1 VPETFADKLAL
12 ALKALSMT
20 RARLASD
27 LGVDKSVVGKWVKGT
42 ARPSAHNLA
51 RLSAVIARRV
61 DRFNSLD
68 WDLDG
73 PTFSR
78 LFGAREADAESRE
91 ATGLPIRLLPE
102 ILASTK
108 LRGSAYAGFYRSTRP
123 FAAEPGRFI
132 HDHAIV
138 RVGDDGLMTIKM
150 NTGGVV
156 IDGWLTPLQDRVFC
170 VASEMTSGSLVFG
183 VLNGVGGL
191 KVNVIDGIVLSAIL
205 DAGRTPTAT
214 AIIFHRIGDLGDDP
228 QADEHRLAE
237 LGAADP
243 VAPEGSVPEA
253 LANHLLRDVG
263 PAAHA
268 EGGDLFLRMPI
279 SRSFAR

>member
-1 VPETFADKLAL
+1 MLETFADKLAL
-12 ALKALSMT
+12 ALKALSTT
-20 RARLASD
+20 RARLAAD
-27 LGVDKSVVGKWVKGT
+27 LGVDKSVVGKWVKGS

-51 RLSAVIARRV
+51 ALSAVIARRV

-68 WDLDG
+68 WDLEG
-73 PTFSR
+73 PAFSR
-78 LFGAREADAESRE
+78 LFGARDAEGDPGQ

-108 LRGSAYAGFYRSTRP
+108 LRGSAYAGVYKSTRP
-123 FAAEPGRFI
+123 FAAQPGRFI

-138 RVGDDGLMTIKM
+138 RVGDDGLMTINM
-150 NTGGVV
+150 NTGGVL

-170 VASEMTSGSLVFG
+170 IASELTSGSLVFG
-183 VLNGVGGL
+183 LLNGVGGL

-214 AIIFHRIGDLGDDP
+214 AIIFHRIGDLGPDRDSDDL
-228 QADEHRLAE
+228 RLAE

-243 VAPEGSVPEA
+243 VAPEGSVPKA
-253 LANHLLRDVG
+253 LAEHLLRDVG

-268 EGGDLFLRMPI
+268 LGGDLFLRMPI
-279 SRSFAR
+279 SRSLAR

>member
-1 VPETFADKLAL
+1 MIETFADKLAL

-20 RARLASD
+20 RARLAAD
-27 LGVDKSVVGKWVKGT
+27 LGVDKSVVGKWVKGS

-73 PTFSR
+73 PAFAR
-78 LFGAREADAESRE
+78 LFGARGVDVEPRE

-108 LRGSAYAGFYRSTRP
+108 LRGAAYAGFYRSTRP
-123 FAAEPGRFI
+123 FAAQPGRFI

-138 RVGDDGLMTIKM
+138 RVGDDGLMTINM
-150 NTGGVV
+150 NTGGVL
-156 IDGWLTPLQDRVFC
+156 IDGWLTPLQDKLFC

-214 AIIFHRIGDLGDDP
+214 AIIFDRIGDLGPDPEADDR
-228 QADEHRLAE
+228 RLAE
-237 LGAADP
+237 LGGGDP
-243 VAPEGSVPEA
+243 VAPEGSVPKA
-253 LANHLLRDVG
+253 LAEHLLRDIG

-268 EGGDLFLRMPI
+268 LGGDLFLRMPI